1 LIERALIHVTGPQNT
16 GKTTLIEQVLRA
28 LAFDGMVLAARC
40 VRDDS
45 LRLFRE
51 AAPKRHPELHRYR
64 EAGAIE
70 AAVFTFPGSDIGSD
84 AFYMTRLMESYSQA
98 VVLEGD
104 CPLSFV
110 DLRVYV
116 APPLEAGGSLLVR
129 RKRDRVKEDRKKA
142 AAMEQLLGEP
152 DGAARWFKQMI
163 GGPAAAF
170 ARGSPELLE
179 ETRAHLLAGL
189 EEVRKTPPPAA
200 TEHWAIAEGY
210 RGIEHA
216 QVVVVNVRADS
227 ERQGVSRLLADLDR
241 LRKNKEIFDDVLGW
255 RGKKT
260 PITAVAADL
269 ADSKNQ
275 GTKKAVTRVKR
286 SLRKFF

>member
-1 LIERALIHVTGPQNT
+1 MIHVAGPQGT

-28 LAFDGMVLAARC
+28 LDGMVVLAARC
-40 VRDDS
+40 LRDDS
-45 LRLFRE
+45 LRRSRE
-51 AAPKRHPELHRYR
+51 AAPKRHPELRRYR

-70 AAVFTFPGSDIGSD
+70 AAVFTFPGSDIDSD
-84 AFYMTRLMESYSQA
+84 AFYMTDLMESYSQA

-104 CPLSFV
+104 CPLSFA

-116 APPLEAGGSLLVR
+116 APPLEAGASLLVR
-129 RKRDRVKEDRKKA
+129 KKRDRAEEERKKA
-142 AAMEQLLGEP
+142 AAMEQLLGAP
-152 DGAARWFKQMI
+152 DGVERWFEQMI

-170 ARGSPELLE
+170 ARGRPEFLE

-189 EEVRKTPPPAA
+189 ENVRKAPPPAA

-210 RGIEHA
+210 GGIEHA
-216 QVVVVNVRADS
+216 QVVVVNVRGDS
-227 ERQGVSRLLADLDR
+227 ESEDVSRLLSDLDR
-241 LRKNKEIFDDVLGW
+241 LRKNKEIFEDVLGW

-269 ADSKNQ
+269 ADSKNR

-286 SLRKFF
+286 SLRKFS

>member
-1 LIERALIHVTGPQNT
+1 MIERALIHVAGPQNT
-16 GKTTLIEQVLRA
+16 GKTKLIEQVLR
-28 LAFDGMVLAARC
+28 AFDGMVLAARC

-45 LRLFRE
+45 LRRSRE
-51 AAPKRHPELHRYR
+51 AAPKRHPELRRYR

-70 AAVFTFPGSDIGSD
+70 AAVFTFPRSDIDSD
-84 AFYMTRLMESYSQA
+84 EFYMTRLMENYSQA

-129 RKRDRVKEDRKKA
+129 RKRDRAEEERKKA
-142 AAMEQLLGEP
+142 VAMEQLLREP
-152 DGAARWFKQMI
+152 DGVARWFKQMF

-170 ARGSPELLE
+170 ARGSPEFLE

-189 EEVRKTPPPAA
+189 ENVRKAPPPAA

-210 RGIEHA
+210 GGIEHA
-216 QVVVVNVRADS
+216 QVVVVNVRSDS
-227 ERQGVSRLLADLDR
+227 ERQGASRLLSDLDR

-286 SLRKFF
+286 SLPKS

>member
-1 LIERALIHVTGPQNT
+1 MRERALIHVAGPQNA

-28 LAFDGMVLAARC
+28 FDGLVLAARC

-45 LRLFRE
+45 LRRSRE
-51 AAPKRHPELHRYR
+51 AAPKRHPELSRYR

-70 AAVFTFPGSDIGSD
+70 AAFFTFPGSDIDSD
-84 AFYMTRLMESYSQA
+84 EFYMTRLMEGYSQA

-129 RKRDRVKEDRKKA
+129 RKRDRAKEERKKA
-142 AAMEQLLGEP
+142 IAMEQLLREP
-152 DGAARWFKQMI
+152 DGVARWLKQMI

-179 ETRAHLLAGL
+179 ETRAGLLAAL
-189 EEVRKTPPPAA
+189 EKVRKAPPRAA

-210 RGIEHA
+210 GGIEHA
-216 QVVVVNVRADS
+216 QVVVANVRGDS
-227 ERQGVSRLLADLDR
+227 ERQDVSRLLSDLDR

-275 GTKKAVTRVKR
+275 GTKKAIARIKR
-286 SLRKFF
+286 SFPKS

>member
-1 LIERALIHVTGPQNT
+1 
-16 GKTTLIEQVLRA
+16 
-28 LAFDGMVLAARC
+28 MVLAARC

-45 LRLFRE
+45 LRRSGE
-51 AAPKRHPELHRYR
+51 AAPKGHPELRRYR
-64 EAGAIE
+64 EAGAID
-70 AAVFTFPGSDIGSD
+70 AAVFTFPGSDIGAE

-110 DLRVYV
+110 DLRVYL

-129 RKRDRVKEDRKKA
+129 RKRDRAKEERKKA
-142 AAMEQLLGEP
+142 AAMEQLLGET
-152 DGAARWFKQMI
+152 DGAARWFKQRL
-163 GGPAAAF
+163 GPAAAF
-170 ARGSPELLE
+170 ALGRLGSPELLE

-189 EEVRKTPPPAA
+189 EKVRKAPPPAA

-210 RGIEHA
+210 GGIEHS
-216 QVVVVNVRADS
+216 QVVVVNVRGDS

-286 SLRKFF
+286 SLRKFL